1 VTAAFVWP
9 ALVIVAIFAISTCFA
24 EPAMGPTLAPGVTL
38 QGRFIQERQLKGLSS
53 PLKSEGSF
61 LLAPGKGLV
70 WRTELPIQTVTV
82 ITPAEIRQIINGSEV
97 QRVEAARVPFG
108 SRFYDMLN
116 GALLGDWSAMR
127 HDFAVNTKRDRGAWR
142 TVLTPLRPDDPVAGL
157 IGSIVISGA
166 KMVDSVDVNRAN
178 GDSEHMTFLDQRIS
192 RAALSAEDV
201 RLLDNKPAD
210 RR

>member
-1 VTAAFVWP
+1 MTAAFVWP
-9 ALVIVAIFAISTCFA
+9 ALVIVAIFAIYTCFA

-97 QRVEAARVPFG
+97 QRVEAARVPFV

-127 HDFAVNTKRDRGAWR
+127 HDFSSSNAARPTALAR
-142 TVLTPLRPDDPVAGL
+142 TPITCRSGSLTPL
-157 IGSIVISGA
+157 SI
-166 KMVDSVDVNRAN
+166 
-178 GDSEHMTFLDQRIS
+178 
-192 RAALSAEDV
+192 
-201 RLLDNKPAD
+201 
-210 RR
+210 